1 MGKGET
7 VLSHGFDIILSI
19 KISHAAKN
27 IPEIILFLLLRFY
40 GIKDTI
46 SR

>member
-19 KISHAAKN
+19 KISHAAK
-27 IPEIILFLLLRFY
+27 IFL
-40 GIKDTI
+40 K
-46 SR
+46 